1 MTSGCCVFRFG
12 DREWRFDGGCV
23 VMGIVNVTPDSFSD
37 GGEHADAS
45 SAIAHGLGLWE
56 AGAAWLDVGG
66 ESTRPGA
73 AAVPADE
80 EIRRVVP
87 VIRALRERTA
97 AVISIDTTK
106 AAVADAALAAGA
118 HVVNDVSA
126 LQADPGLAEVLAASG
141 AGCILMHSRGT
152 PATMRTLTQ
161 YADVVAEVRA
171 ELGHCLES
179 ALARTGLPAEHFM
192 TDPGIGFAK
201 TPAQSLALIHAIAAL
216 RDAFGRPVLMGP
228 SRKSFI
234 GHVLDQPDPHR
245 RLWGT
250 AGAVAACVLNG
261 ADVVR
266 VHDVREMADVVRV
279 CAAIRA
285 AAP

>member
-37 GGEHADAS
+37 GGEHPDAS

-73 AAVPADE
+73 AAVTAEE

-87 VIRALRERTA
+87 VIRGLRERTA

-126 LQADPGLAEVLAASG
+126 LQADPGLAEVLAATG

-152 PATMRTLTQ
+152 PATMRTLTH
-161 YADVVAEVRA
+161 YDDVAADVRR

-179 ALARTGLPAEHFM
+179 ALARSGLPAEHFM

-201 TPAQSLALIHAIAAL
+201 TPAQSLALISAIAAL

>member
-12 DREWRFDGGCV
+12 DREWRFDGRCV

-37 GGEHADAS
+37 GGEHLDPAA
-45 SAIAHGLGLWE
+45 AIAHGLGLWE

-73 AAVPADE
+73 AAVPAEE

-87 VIRALRERTA
+87 VIRGLREHST

-106 AAVADAALAAGA
+106 AAVARAALAAGA
-118 HVVNDVSA
+118 HIVNDVSA
-126 LQADPGLAEVLAASG
+126 LQADTGLAAVLAETG

-152 PATMRTLTQ
+152 PETMRTLTH
-161 YADVVAEVRA
+161 YDDVVADVRD
-171 ELGHCLES
+171 ELGRCLES
-179 ALARTGLPAEHFM
+179 ALARSGLPAEHFM

-216 RDAFGRPVLMGP
+216 REAFTRPVLMGP

>member
-1 MTSGCCVFRFG
+1 
-12 DREWRFDGGCV
+12 
-23 VMGIVNVTPDSFSD
+23 
-37 GGEHADAS
+37 
-45 SAIAHGLGLWE
+45 
-56 AGAAWLDVGG
+56 
-66 ESTRPGA
+66 
-73 AAVPADE
+73 
-80 EIRRVVP
+80 
-87 VIRALRERTA
+87 
-97 AVISIDTTK
+97 
-106 AAVADAALAAGA
+106 
-118 HVVNDVSA
+118 
-126 LQADPGLAEVLAASG
+126 
-141 AGCILMHSRGT
+141 
-152 PATMRTLTQ
+152 
-161 YADVVAEVRA
+161 
-171 ELGHCLES
+171 
-179 ALARTGLPAEHFM
+179 M

-201 TPAQSLALIHAIAAL
+201 TPAQSLALIRAIAAL

-250 AGAVAACVLNG
+250 AGAVAAGVLNG